1 MQLMVYS
8 ISDNCLLACAIW
20 QFLNI
25 TCSVKSL
32 IILNLLSY
40 YYLYLYPLSVTLN
53 YPPKSDLL
61 PSTLATPLLYSM
73 KKKYFTHHPI

>member
-1 MQLMVYS
+1 MVYS
-8 ISDNCLLACAIW
+8 ICDNCNLA

-32 IILNLLSY
+32 IILNSLSY

-53 YPPKSDLL
+53 YLPKSDLL
-61 PSTLATPLLYSM
+61 PS
-73 KKKYFTHHPI
+73 